1 MKNRHATETQ
11 LALFQT
17 GELGLMDRMR
27 LRWHVNSCERC
38 GNELAAFEEARSVLG
53 ACAQELPAGV
63 DWNRLSAEMSANI
76 HLGVAAGECVR
87 PVSRAGASS
96 SANSANSNDARQSFF
111 SWSAIWRPG
120 LAVASLVVMVYA
132 GTWMVTKKMGS
143 KIQSDDR
150 VVLEAR
156 PDSLEIRENGAA
168 FSLVRASTA
177 GVASFSVGT
186 GGSLRARDID
196 EDTDQVTI
204 YHVYAE

>member
-1 MKNRHATETQ
+1 MKTRHATETQ
-11 LALFQT
+11 LALLQT

-53 ACAQELPAGV
+53 ACAQELPAEL
-63 DWNRLSAEMSANI
+63 DWDRLSAEMSANI

-87 PVSRAGASS
+87 PVSRDGASHS
-96 SANSANSNDARQSFF
+96 SDGHRSFF
-111 SWSAIWRPG
+111 SWPSLSWSGVWRPG
-120 LAVASLVVMVYA
+120 LAIASLVVMVYA

-143 KIQSDDR
+143 NIASNDDH

-168 FSLVRASTA
+168 FSLVRASTG